1 MERKNTENIR
11 VLDQVDV
18 SSYTTFGRL
27 AACFG
32 EGIEALCQTLVW
44 IQGSQMEIKLTGG
57 EGLIDVTDMRE
68 SDATLRFQIKKR
80 KTKQPQNGHAPSYK
94 PPRKKSSIS

>member
-18 SSYTTFGRL
+18 SSYSTFGQL

-32 EGIEALCQTLVW
+32 QGIEALCQTLVW
-44 IQGSQMEIKLTGG
+44 IQGSQMEIKLTGAKA
-57 EGLIDVTDMRE
+57 LL
-68 SDATLRFQIKKR
+68 TLQ
-80 KTKQPQNGHAPSYK
+80 T
-94 PPRKKSSIS
+94 